1 MIYADRH
8 VSPLPGAGC
17 AVDHHVKAGAGFN
30 FERSLE
36 QLETLVAAMED
47 GELSLE
53 ESLEA
58 FEKGVKLTRECQ
70 TALRQA
76 EQKVQV
82 LLDESGTTQDLRL
95 EDEPDE
101 SPF

>member
-1 MIYADRH
+1 MSEKAA
-8 VSPLPGAGC
+8 SKTKATKT
-17 AVDHHVKAGAGFN
+17 KAGTGFN
-30 FERSLE
+30 FEDSLE

-82 LLDESGTTQDLRL
+82 LLDESGTTQDLNL